1 VLAGGIDGLQTVV
14 CCLQEVMFACP
25 NPLVLFRTAGSSQ
38 ALLEQLA
45 GQQQHWLKHV
55 CAPLL
60 FPPAPSHSLLLSFA
74 CCCCFAGMLVD
85 LATKLGASLA
95 KDAEGLRRNLS
106 SVVGGSSS
114 GSAASWRSSPAPAA
128 SSAPAAAASGDRW
141 SKYSAGSTQ
150 AASWRRSGS
159 HNASGS
165 KLSASDLSILRID
178 DLQDLVKK
186 TGAQL
191 PREATKDGVI
201 SALISKGVSLNEC
214 TRGEWQTACMVG
226 GLQLMLGWMAVCS
239 FHDCILVLQTVCSC
253 IAIQPSTA
261 CRDVLHCR

>member
-1 VLAGGIDGLQTVV
+1 
-14 CCLQEVMFACP
+14 
-25 NPLVLFRTAGSSQ
+25 
-38 ALLEQLA
+38 
-45 GQQQHWLKHV
+45 
-55 CAPLL
+55 
-60 FPPAPSHSLLLSFA
+60 
-74 CCCCFAGMLVD
+74 MLVD

-106 SVVGGSSS
+106 SVVGGGSS
-114 GSAASWRSSPAPAA
+114 GGAASWRSTPAA
-128 SSAPAAAASGDRW
+128 SAAPAGGDRW

>member
-1 VLAGGIDGLQTVV
+1 
-14 CCLQEVMFACP
+14 
-25 NPLVLFRTAGSSQ
+25 
-38 ALLEQLA
+38 
-45 GQQQHWLKHV
+45 
-55 CAPLL
+55 
-60 FPPAPSHSLLLSFA
+60 
-74 CCCCFAGMLVD
+74 MLVD

-106 SVVGGSSS
+106 SVVGGGSS
-114 GSAASWRSSPAPAA
+114 GGAASWRSSPAPAA
-128 SSAPAAAASGDRW
+128 SSAPAAASSGDRW

-214 TRGEWQTACMVG
+214 TRGEWQSACMVG
-226 GLQLMLGWMAVCS
+226 ALQLLAGLVGSLELMQR
-239 FHDCILVLQTVCSC
+239 FHDCMNALQMLCAWPAGHHTQLAGMCWNCSMG
-253 IAIQPSTA
+253 
-261 CRDVLHCR
+261 V